1 MNIDQLIQDAQTRIV
16 AAQTTAVLDALDTEL
31 LGRKGSITA
40 QRRTLGQAAPE
51 DRPRL
56 GQAIN
61 AAGQEVEAL
70 ITSRREELV
79 ARETAKRLEAERLDV
94 TMPGAPIRLG
104 RTHPLTATLRRVEDI
119 FCGLGFEF
127 LEFPELEH
135 VKYNFG
141 ALNYPEDHP
150 AMDEQMSFFLEGFG
164 GQYMLRTQTTAFQG
178 RILEKRKPP
187 FRLATLGRCYRYEAV
202 DATHGHTFHQVDCFA
217 VGEGISMADLR
228 GTLQAFVNQL
238 FGEGVT
244 VRFRPDFF
252 PFVEP
257 GAEIAISWEVNGA
270 QRYLEL
276 GGAGLVHPNILESY
290 GIDSER
296 YTGFA
301 FGLGLERMPMIRNG
315 IPDLRLFWE
324 NDLRFLEQF

>member
-1 MNIDQLIQDAQTRIV
+1 MNIEELLQDAQTRV
-16 AAQTTAVLDALDTEL
+16 SAAANSAELDALETEL

-40 QRRTLGQAAPE
+40 LRRTLGQAAPE

-61 AAGQEVEAL
+61 DAAVHVEGL
-70 ITSRREELV
+70 IAARRTDLV
-79 ARETAKRLEAERLDV
+79 AGESALRLESERLDV
-94 TMPGAPIRLG
+94 TMPGAPFRLG
-104 RTHPLTATLRRVEDI
+104 RTHILTATLNRVEDI
-119 FCGLGFEF
+119 FAGLGFEF
-127 LEFPELEH
+127 LDNPDLED

-150 AMDEQMSFFLEGFG
+150 AMDEQMSFFLEGSA

-178 RILEKRKPP
+178 RVLEVRKPP
-187 FRLATLGRCYRYEAV
+187 FRLATIGRCYRYEAV

-217 VGEGISMADLR
+217 VGEGINMGDLR
-228 GTLQAFVNQL
+228 GTLQTFVDQM
-238 FGEGVT
+238 FGKHVV

-257 GAEIAISWEVNGA
+257 GAEIAISWESDGVT
-270 QRYLEL
+270 RYLEL
-276 GGAGLVHPNILESY
+276 GGAGLVHPNILERF

-301 FGLGLERMPMIRNG
+301 FGLGIERMPMIQYA